1 MGTGFALCLCNK
13 KAKLARDKTDY
24 KFTKGKQMKKKLYY
38 VMPFILV
45 PTLMLLCE
53 VLDNAELLKMNIYI
67 LSGILVLSSAFF
79 GFLSPSNKSI
89 DYLST
94 LIMPLSFFC
103 FMFVVGFL
111 GEDDMGG
118 RFHIYKAVDAAFQ
131 PIALILYLAMAM
143 ITLIASLKCFRNLK
157 NSAKS

>member
-1 MGTGFALCLCNK
+1 
-13 KAKLARDKTDY
+13 
-24 KFTKGKQMKKKLYY
+24 MKKKLYY
-38 VMPFILV
+38 VMPFIVV

-89 DYLST
+89 DYLLT

>member
-1 MGTGFALCLCNK
+1 
-13 KAKLARDKTDY
+13 
-24 KFTKGKQMKKKLYY
+24 
-38 VMPFILV
+38 MPFIVV

-89 DYLST
+89 DYLLT